1 MKRVLVS
8 ILLIISLVGAVP
20 ARAEEALPGTLE
32 NAGIVVA
39 TESPQAS
46 AEALLQLPDVYAMPG
61 TFTYWLKQIID
72 QIQLIFTSDPED
84 RTNLLL
90 AFSRDRLS
98 EGYEAIKSGKAE
110 QALAALQRYQ
120 DDQFDLATSMDSL
133 QNKDVDIAPYLDR
146 LQEQLELQQALQ
158 DFVEQEVIDQ
168 ENRDKVSQLLDVSSV
183 QRLAW
188 QRYNQSALLGERDIH
203 PTPQATQSA
212 TPSATPA
219 PSP

>member
-1 MKRVLVS
+1 MKQPGISVTLHVVMKRVLVS

-98 EGYEAIKSGKAE
+98 EGYEANINWIWSIIC
-110 QALAALQRYQ
+110 L
-120 DDQFDLATSMDSL
+120 
-133 QNKDVDIAPYLDR
+133 
-146 LQEQLELQQALQ
+146 
-158 DFVEQEVIDQ
+158 
-168 ENRDKVSQLLDVSSV
+168 SQ
-183 QRLAW
+183 
-188 QRYNQSALLGERDIH
+188 
-203 PTPQATQSA
+203 
-212 TPSATPA
+212 
-219 PSP
+219 